1 MKVQWPLR
9 HRLAFALALAAL
21 TVLAATAEQSQQGPQ
36 QDGQRGQGAAAA
48 PAGGGR
54 GNFASNF
61 TGTVAV
67 QQTTGMNMSR
77 IRFEAG
83 ARTNWHIHSAPQIL
97 LIEEG
102 KGRWQEMGDVVKEI
116 PLDTPVLTK
125 PNLLHWHGAAPDSHA
140 LQFSVYAGTLEWKQ
154 SVTDAEYSG
163 KKR

>member
-1 MKVQWPLR
+1 MKVEWPLR
-9 HRLAFALALAAL
+9 NRLAFALALAAL
-21 TVLAATAEQSQQGPQ
+21 TVIAAAAQ
-36 QDGQRGQGAAAA
+36 QDGQRGQGAAPA
-48 PAGGGR
+48 PAAGGR
-54 GNFASNF
+54 GNFANNF
-61 TGTVAV
+61 TGTIAV

-116 PLDTPVLTK
+116 PLNTPVLTK

-140 LQFSVYAGTLEWKQ
+140 MQFSVYAGTLEWKQ
-154 SVTDAEYSG
+154 GVTDDEYSG
-163 KKR
+163 KRK